1 MPGLIV
7 LVLIAIAALIVV
19 SFALHILFS
28 PWILL
33 VVAGIVAWIMFRP
46 RRSRR

>member
-7 LVLIAIAALIVV
+7 LVLIAVAALIVV
-19 SFALHILFS
+19 SFALHVLFS

-33 VVAGIVAWIMFRP
+33 VTTGIVAWIMFRP
-46 RRSRR
+46 RRSRQ